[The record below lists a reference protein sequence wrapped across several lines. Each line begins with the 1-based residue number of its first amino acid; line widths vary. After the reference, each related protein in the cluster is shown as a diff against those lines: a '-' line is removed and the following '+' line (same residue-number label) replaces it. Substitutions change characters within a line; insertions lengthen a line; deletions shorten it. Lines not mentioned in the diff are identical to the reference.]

1 MKINISK
8 LGIYSCFFICLLY
21 ILMRPVLVSYVTPL
35 FRYAFVLIMLCT
47 AILSI
52 FNKRV
57 LTNIGMKEILLAVAF
72 IIYAAANAYF
82 FGGRELLGYTLDH
95 YIFYMIPLLVIPYI
109 VDKINWKSILYFVVG
124 FGVVDAAVSIIE
136 FITSTQMFPI
146 SGQENDVFMTI
157 SDYNIIRTYGLN
169 GNYFVLA
176 EILSVCGLAAFYLF
190 KFDKSKFALISFI
203 VISIGVFTTGSRGYY
218 VSYIIGLLFLYL
230 STGKGFKKQQ
240 IYKVCFILVL
250 ITLAVYFLIGT
261 DITTGIDFI
270 DNILSRARLIFDWDS
285 EIANVHRVEK
295 WANAIQSW
303 GNNILFG
310 NGASCTEPR
319 YSHYTS
325 VTESGVLKRLVE
337 LGLVGTVLQYAT
349 MFVPLSAG
357 VKRYRRSEKKDTLV
371 IFFLS
376 VIITFLVE
384 DIVLQRYVSVE
395 YTIILWTAI
404 SYIAYSKGPDAYRG
418 KLITLDS
425 SKKYRVNI

>member
-261 DITTGIDFI
+261 DITTGIDY
-270 DNILSRARLIFDWDS
+270 L
-285 EIANVHRVEK
+285 
-295 WANAIQSW
+295 
-303 GNNILFG
+303 
-310 NGASCTEPR
+310 
-319 YSHYTS
+319 
-325 VTESGVLKRLVE
+325 
-337 LGLVGTVLQYAT
+337 
-349 MFVPLSAG
+349 
-357 VKRYRRSEKKDTLV
+357 
-371 IFFLS
+371 
-376 VIITFLVE
+376 
-384 DIVLQRYVSVE
+384 
-395 YTIILWTAI
+395 
-404 SYIAYSKGPDAYRG
+404 
-418 KLITLDS
+418 
-425 SKKYRVNI
+425 